1 MSEPI
6 KDLKPVGQKAPL
18 YLLPLRPLGAVA
30 GVMEHGATKYARWN
44 WMNDTQAQARMEEL
58 VGAVMRHALAVF
70 DPSQDE
76 FDEESGIHHMAHV
89 ACGAL
94 IYLHKRGISYQPSL
108 LIKKPEW
115 ASTSTLP
122 LADIEVKLQSEEDA
136 EGFRGG

>member
-1 MSEPI
+1 MNPHVPTHQDLVDAGLEDPI
-6 KDLKPVGQKAPL
+6 VKDLKPVGQKAPL
-18 YLLPLRPLGAVA
+18 YLLPLLPLGAVA

-44 WMNDTQAQARMEEL
+44 WMDDSQAQARMEEL

-94 IYLHKRGISYQPSL
+94 IYLHKRGISYQPS
-108 LIKKPEW
+108 
-115 ASTSTLP
+115 
-122 LADIEVKLQSEEDA
+122 KLFSVETEQA
-136 EGFRGG
+136 